1 MNTQDVVIFAL
12 YNFIKYIILF
22 YSVLYNANSINY
34 NKLIFNA

>member
-12 YNFIKYIILF
+12 YKFIKYIILF
-22 YSVLYNANSINY
+22 YSVLYNVNSINY